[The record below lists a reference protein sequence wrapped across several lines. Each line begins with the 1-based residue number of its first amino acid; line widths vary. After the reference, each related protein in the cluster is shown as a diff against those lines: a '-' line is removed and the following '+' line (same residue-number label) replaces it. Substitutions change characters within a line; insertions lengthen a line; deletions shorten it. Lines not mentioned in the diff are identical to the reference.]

1 MLPPMADLS
10 GAYAEARG
18 RLVELLEGLD
28 ESRLATRVPA
38 CPDWTVRDV
47 LAHVTGVAADA
58 AQERFFLGE
67 RDAWTEAQV
76 GSRRG
81 RSVAELAAE
90 WAGWA
95 SSVESVLAGTVQL
108 PAGAPDWLRTAPLAD
123 LAVHL
128 HDVRGALRR
137 PGDRD
142 APITRLG
149 LRIYARWL
157 GQRLDQT
164 VRPALPRRSG
174 RSAGTGSRSAT
185 SRCSRPPRCRRRR
198 CGSSARTAAPDDS
211 KPELL
216 DVLRLAPNSG
226 AFAFEWPFRR
236 RASSTMMLPAWTD
249 GGAVKEAAWSTCAWA
264 RRVW

>member
-58 AQERFFLGE
+58 AQERFFLGAT
-67 RDAWTEAQV
+67 DAW
-76 GSRRG
+76 RG
-81 RSVAELAAE
+81 
-90 WAGWA
+90 G
-95 SSVESVLAGTVQL
+95 
-108 PAGAPDWLRTAPLAD
+108 D
-123 LAVHL
+123 L
-128 HDVRGALRR
+128 GEE
-137 PGDRD
+137 RD

-164 VRPALPRRSG
+164 GRPALLLRTGDREWVEGAGAPEAVLAAEPFELFRALSGRRSAAQVRALAWDG
-174 RSAGTGSRSAT
+174 EPERYLEVFA
-185 SRCSRPPRCRRRR
+185 PYPMP
-198 CGSSARTAAPDDS
+198 SSP
-211 KPELL
+211 
-216 DVLRLAPNSG
+216 LR
-226 AFAFEWPFRR
+226 E
-236 RASSTMMLPAWTD
+236 
-249 GGAVKEAAWSTCAWA
+249 
-264 RRVW
+264 

>member
-1 MLPPMADLS
+1 MADLS

-58 AQERFFLGE
+58 AQERFFLGATDAWRGGDLGEE

-108 PAGAPDWLRTAPLAD
+108 PAGAPDWLRTAPLDD
-123 LAVHL
+123 LAGHRQ
-128 HDVRGALRR
+128 DCREALRR
-137 PGDRD
+137 ARDRD

-164 VRPALPRRSG
+164 GRPALLLRTGDREWVEGAGAPEAVLAAEPFELFRALSGRRSAAQVRALG
-174 RSAGTGSRSAT
+174 WDGEPERYLEVFA
-185 SRCSRPPRCRRRR
+185 PYPMP
-198 CGSSARTAAPDDS
+198 SSP
-211 KPELL
+211 
-216 DVLRLAPNSG
+216 LR
-226 AFAFEWPFRR
+226 E
-236 RASSTMMLPAWTD
+236 
-249 GGAVKEAAWSTCAWA
+249 
-264 RRVW
+264 